1 MSGFVKPT
9 RKVVNIED
17 AFGELIG
24 KKLIKDLH
32 DNEEICP
39 VCHGTGLRIEDNPY
53 GLSDDPDKRAG
64 QFPYKHQSIRFCPN
78 CYNGVVRFCPDCGK
92 QIPRCRTLCDCDAVV
107 QRRQQEENR
116 KVAPMRRW
124 TRILSV
130 AAALV
135 FVVGGTLLTKDSLSP
150 ARTSAPQSPAES
162 YDYVYDTY
170 TSDVGYSEE
179 AGSGVRTMMVGAA
192 NDAMPEAASAKSA
205 AAEDKKI
212 IRNVSLTI
220 KTSAY
225 DDSMASLTALL
236 SQYGGYL
243 ESSSEYTNNRDL
255 RTASLTLRI
264 PADSLDAFLSNT
276 GELGRITSRNMSST
290 DVTASYQDTAARL
303 ENQKLLLARLQAL
316 TDTAGDLS
324 DLLALETQ
332 LADTQYN
339 IEQLESALA
348 DTDQQVND
356 ATVRV
361 TLNEEAQPDL
371 RDETVSLGERIRGA
385 LSTGWNAFVSFLQDC
400 VVFLTAALPF
410 IAIVAVMAIVIIIIR
425 KAKKRK

>member
-1 MSGFVKPT
+1 MNREPHFDENEVLRQCMSSLNEEVPDMPENFHAQWTALVK
-9 RKVVNIED
+9 ED
-17 AFGELIG
+17 AM
-24 KKLIKDLH
+24 K
-32 DNEEICP
+32 
-39 VCHGTGLRIEDNPY
+39 
-53 GLSDDPDKRAG
+53 
-64 QFPYKHQSIRFCPN
+64 
-78 CYNGVVRFCPDCGK
+78 
-92 QIPRCRTLCDCDAVV
+92 
-107 QRRQQEENR
+107 QEETR

-150 ARTSAPQSPAES
+150 ARTSSPQSLADS
-162 YDYVYDTY
+162 YDYDYNYDTY
-170 TSDVGYSEE
+170 TV
-179 AGSGVRTMMVGAA
+179 
-192 NDAMPEAASAKSA
+192 
-205 AAEDKKI
+205 AEDKKI

-236 SQYGGYL
+236 AQYGGYL

-264 PADSLDAFLSNT
+264 PADSLDAFLSGT

-339 IEQLESALA
+339 IEQLESTLA

-371 RDETVSLGERIRGA
+371 RDETVSLGDRIKGA

>member
-1 MSGFVKPT
+1 MNREPHFDENEVLRQCMSPLNEEVPDMPENFHAQWTALVK
-9 RKVVNIED
+9 ED
-17 AFGELIG
+17 AM
-24 KKLIKDLH
+24 K
-32 DNEEICP
+32 
-39 VCHGTGLRIEDNPY
+39 
-53 GLSDDPDKRAG
+53 
-64 QFPYKHQSIRFCPN
+64 
-78 CYNGVVRFCPDCGK
+78 
-92 QIPRCRTLCDCDAVV
+92 
-107 QRRQQEENR
+107 QEETR

-150 ARTSAPQSPAES
+150 ARTSAPQSLADS
-162 YDYVYDTY
+162 YDYDYDTY

-179 AGSGVRTMMVGAA
+179 AGSGVRTMMVGTA

-205 AAEDKKI
+205 VAEDKKI

-243 ESSSEYTNNRDL
+243 ESSSEYTNSRDL

-339 IEQLESALA
+339 IEQLESDLA

-371 RDETVSLGERIRGA
+371 RDETGVAGRSHPRRIVHRLECLRVVPAGLRGVPDGGAAVYRDCRRDGDCHHHHPQGEEA
-385 LSTGWNAFVSFLQDC
+385 EVSFFPCSSGMLGQGFFLLAPLSSPQTIDIPG
-400 VVFLTAALPF
+400 VFWYT
-410 IAIVAVMAIVIIIIR
+410 VC
-425 KAKKRK
+425 KKGCGITQKEEDGTS

>member
-1 MSGFVKPT
+1 MDSSMNEIIMELVRAFLVGGIICALVQVLLDRTKMMPGRVMVTLVVTGNILGWLGLYEPFLKWAGAGAGVPLLGFGNTLWTGVAKA
-9 RKVVNIED
+9 V
-17 AFGELIG
+17 GEEGPIG
-24 KKLIKDLH
+24 IFR
-32 DNEEICP
+32 
-39 VCHGTGLRIEDNPY
+39 GGLTAA
-53 GLSDDPDKRAG
+53 SAG
-64 QFPYKHQSIRFCPN
+64 I
-78 CYNGVVRFCPDCGK
+78 
-92 QIPRCRTLCDCDAVV
+92 
-107 QRRQQEENR
+107 
-116 KVAPMRRW
+116 
-124 TRILSV
+124 

-150 ARTSAPQSPAES
+150 ARTSAPQSLADS
-162 YDYVYDTY
+162 YDYDYDTY

-205 AAEDKKI
+205 VAEDKKI

-276 GELGRITSRNMSST
+276 GELGRVTSRNMSST

-410 IAIVAVMAIVIIIIR
+410 IAIVAVMAIVIIIVR

>member
-1 MSGFVKPT
+1 MNREPHFDENEVLRQCMSPLNEEVPENFHAQWTALVK
-9 RKVVNIED
+9 ED
-17 AFGELIG
+17 AM
-24 KKLIKDLH
+24 K
-32 DNEEICP
+32 
-39 VCHGTGLRIEDNPY
+39 
-53 GLSDDPDKRAG
+53 
-64 QFPYKHQSIRFCPN
+64 
-78 CYNGVVRFCPDCGK
+78 
-92 QIPRCRTLCDCDAVV
+92 
-107 QRRQQEENR
+107 QEETR

-150 ARTSAPQSPAES
+150 ARTSAPQSPAQTSAPQSPAEN
-162 YDYVYDTY
+162 YNYVYDTY

-205 AAEDKKI
+205 VAEDKKI

-371 RDETVSLGERIRGA
+371 RDETVSLGDRIKGA

>member
-1 MSGFVKPT
+1 MNREPHFDENEVLRQCMSPLNEEVPDMPENFHAQWTALVK
-9 RKVVNIED
+9 ED
-17 AFGELIG
+17 AM
-24 KKLIKDLH
+24 K
-32 DNEEICP
+32 
-39 VCHGTGLRIEDNPY
+39 
-53 GLSDDPDKRAG
+53 
-64 QFPYKHQSIRFCPN
+64 
-78 CYNGVVRFCPDCGK
+78 
-92 QIPRCRTLCDCDAVV
+92 
-107 QRRQQEENR
+107 QEETR

-150 ARTSAPQSPAES
+150 ARTSAPQSLSDS
-162 YDYVYDTY
+162 YDYDYDTY
-170 TSDVGYSEE
+170 ASDVGYSEE

-255 RTASLTLRI
+255 RTAALTLRI

-324 DLLALETQ
+324 DLLALESQGYTRYYDG
-332 LADTQYN
+332 AAKAAYW
-339 IEQLESALA
+339 
-348 DTDQQVND
+348 VG
-356 ATVRV
+356 
-361 TLNEEAQPDL
+361 
-371 RDETVSLGERIRGA
+371 GE
-385 LSTGWNAFVSFLQDC
+385 NFVSGEDEQSIRDKAQWAVQQGLQG
-400 VVFLTAALPF
+400 AAVWSYGQDDSGKLL
-410 IAIVAVMAIVIIIIR
+410 AWLKDALEQ
-425 KAKKRK
+425 

>member
-1 MSGFVKPT
+1 MPNDTVTTKESLPT
-9 RKVVNIED
+9 K
-17 AFGELIG
+17 
-24 KKLIKDLH
+24 
-32 DNEEICP
+32 
-39 VCHGTGLRIEDNPY
+39 
-53 GLSDDPDKRAG
+53 
-64 QFPYKHQSIRFCPN
+64 
-78 CYNGVVRFCPDCGK
+78 
-92 QIPRCRTLCDCDAVV
+92 
-107 QRRQQEENR
+107 QEETR

-264 PADSLDAFLSNT
+264 PADSLDAFLSGT

-290 DVTASYQDTAARL
+290 DVTANYQDTAARL

-371 RDETVSLGERIRGA
+371 RDETVSLGDRIKGA
-385 LSTGWNAFVSFLQDC
+385 LFTGWNAFVSFLQDC

>member
-1 MSGFVKPT
+1 MNREPHFDENEVLRQCMSPLNEEVPDMPENFHAQWTALVK
-9 RKVVNIED
+9 ED
-17 AFGELIG
+17 AM
-24 KKLIKDLH
+24 K
-32 DNEEICP
+32 
-39 VCHGTGLRIEDNPY
+39 
-53 GLSDDPDKRAG
+53 
-64 QFPYKHQSIRFCPN
+64 
-78 CYNGVVRFCPDCGK
+78 
-92 QIPRCRTLCDCDAVV
+92 
-107 QRRQQEENR
+107 QEETR

-150 ARTSAPQSPAES
+150 ARTSAPQSPARTSALQSPAEN
-162 YDYVYDTY
+162 YNYVYDTY

-179 AGSGVRTMMVGAA
+179 AGSGVRTMMIGAA

-205 AAEDKKI
+205 VAEDKKI

-410 IAIVAVMAIVIIIIR
+410 IAIVAVMSIVIIIIR
-425 KAKKRK
+425 KAKRRK

>member
-1 MSGFVKPT
+1 MNREPHFDENEVLRQCMSSLNEEVPDMPENFHAQWTALVK
-9 RKVVNIED
+9 ED
-17 AFGELIG
+17 AM
-24 KKLIKDLH
+24 K
-32 DNEEICP
+32 
-39 VCHGTGLRIEDNPY
+39 
-53 GLSDDPDKRAG
+53 
-64 QFPYKHQSIRFCPN
+64 
-78 CYNGVVRFCPDCGK
+78 
-92 QIPRCRTLCDCDAVV
+92 
-107 QRRQQEENR
+107 QEETR

-150 ARTSAPQSPAES
+150 ARTRSPQSPANSPADS
-162 YDYVYDTY
+162 YDYYNDDTY

-205 AAEDKKI
+205 VAEDKKI

-243 ESSSEYTNNRDL
+243 ESSSEYTNSRDL

-371 RDETVSLGERIRGA
+371 RDETVSLGDRIRGA

>member
-1 MSGFVKPT
+1 MNREPHFDENEVLRQCMSSLNEEVPDMPENFHAQWTALVK
-9 RKVVNIED
+9 ED
-17 AFGELIG
+17 AM
-24 KKLIKDLH
+24 K
-32 DNEEICP
+32 
-39 VCHGTGLRIEDNPY
+39 
-53 GLSDDPDKRAG
+53 
-64 QFPYKHQSIRFCPN
+64 
-78 CYNGVVRFCPDCGK
+78 
-92 QIPRCRTLCDCDAVV
+92 
-107 QRRQQEENR
+107 QEETR

-150 ARTSAPQSPAES
+150 ARTSAPQSPANSPADS
-162 YDYVYDTY
+162 YDYYNDDTY
-170 TSDVGYSEE
+170 ANDVGYSEE
-179 AGSGVRTMMVGAA
+179 AGSGVRTMMFSAA

-225 DDSMASLTALL
+225 DDSMSSLTALL

-290 DVTASYQDTAARL
+290 DVTANYQDTAARL

-371 RDETVSLGERIRGA
+371 RDETVSLGERIKGA

>member
-1 MSGFVKPT
+1 MNREPNFDENEVLRQCMSPLNEEVPDMPDNFHAQWTALVK
-9 RKVVNIED
+9 ED
-17 AFGELIG
+17 AM
-24 KKLIKDLH
+24 K
-32 DNEEICP
+32 
-39 VCHGTGLRIEDNPY
+39 
-53 GLSDDPDKRAG
+53 
-64 QFPYKHQSIRFCPN
+64 
-78 CYNGVVRFCPDCGK
+78 
-92 QIPRCRTLCDCDAVV
+92 
-107 QRRQQEENR
+107 QEETR

-150 ARTSAPQSPAES
+150 ARTSSPQAVS
-162 YDYVYDTY
+162 DDYDTY
-170 TSDVGYSEE
+170 AYDAADE
-179 AGSGVRTMMVGAA
+179 ANYGVRTMMYSAA
-192 NDAMPEAASAKSA
+192 NDAMPETASAKSA
-205 AAEDKKI
+205 AEADKKI

-220 KTSAY
+220 KTPAY
-225 DDSMASLTALL
+225 DDSMANLTTLMN
-236 SQYGGYL
+236 QYGGYL
-243 ESSSEYTNNRDL
+243 ESSSEYTNGRDL

-264 PADSLDAFLSNT
+264 PADSLDAFLDGT
-276 GELGRITSRNMSST
+276 GDLGRITSRNMSST

-316 TDTAGDLS
+316 TDTAGDLA

-339 IEQLESALA
+339 IEQLESSLA

-371 RDETVSLGERIRGA
+371 RDETVSLGDRIKGA
-385 LSTGWNAFVSFLQDC
+385 LSTGWSAFVSFLQDC
-400 VVFLTAALPF
+400 AVFLTAALPF
-410 IAIVAVMAIVIIIIR
+410 IAIVAVVAVVIIIIR

>member
-1 MSGFVKPT
+1 MNREPHFDENEVLRQCMSPLNEEVPDMPENFHAQWTALVK
-9 RKVVNIED
+9 ED
-17 AFGELIG
+17 AM
-24 KKLIKDLH
+24 K
-32 DNEEICP
+32 
-39 VCHGTGLRIEDNPY
+39 
-53 GLSDDPDKRAG
+53 
-64 QFPYKHQSIRFCPN
+64 
-78 CYNGVVRFCPDCGK
+78 
-92 QIPRCRTLCDCDAVV
+92 
-107 QRRQQEENR
+107 QEETR

-150 ARTSAPQSPAES
+150 AEN
-162 YDYVYDTY
+162 YNYVYDTY

-205 AAEDKKI
+205 VAEDKKI

-371 RDETVSLGERIRGA
+371 RDETVSLGDRIKGA

>member
-1 MSGFVKPT
+1 MNREPHFDENEVLRQCMSPLNEEVPDMPENFHAQWTALVK
-9 RKVVNIED
+9 ED
-17 AFGELIG
+17 AM
-24 KKLIKDLH
+24 K
-32 DNEEICP
+32 
-39 VCHGTGLRIEDNPY
+39 
-53 GLSDDPDKRAG
+53 
-64 QFPYKHQSIRFCPN
+64 
-78 CYNGVVRFCPDCGK
+78 
-92 QIPRCRTLCDCDAVV
+92 
-107 QRRQQEENR
+107 QEETR

-150 ARTSAPQSPAES
+150 ARTRSPQSPVDSPADS
-162 YDYVYDTY
+162 YDYDYDTY

-179 AGSGVRTMMVGAA
+179 AGSGVRTMMFSAA

-205 AAEDKKI
+205 VAEDKKI

-290 DVTASYQDTAARL
+290 DVTANYQDTAARL

-332 LADTQYN
+332 LADTQYT

>member
-1 MSGFVKPT
+1 MNREPHFDENEVLRQCMSPLNEEVPDMPENFHAQWTALVK
-9 RKVVNIED
+9 ED
-17 AFGELIG
+17 AM
-24 KKLIKDLH
+24 K
-32 DNEEICP
+32 
-39 VCHGTGLRIEDNPY
+39 
-53 GLSDDPDKRAG
+53 
-64 QFPYKHQSIRFCPN
+64 
-78 CYNGVVRFCPDCGK
+78 
-92 QIPRCRTLCDCDAVV
+92 
-107 QRRQQEENR
+107 QEETC

-150 ARTSAPQSPAES
+150 ARTSAPQSLADS
-162 YDYVYDTY
+162 YDYDYDTY

-179 AGSGVRTMMVGAA
+179 AGSGARTMMVRAA
-192 NDAMPEAASAKSA
+192 NDAMPETASAKSA
-205 AAEDKKI
+205 VAEDKKI

-236 SQYGGYL
+236 AQYGGYL
-243 ESSSEYTNNRDL
+243 ESSSEYTNSRDL

-264 PADSLDAFLSNT
+264 PADSLDAFLSGT

-339 IEQLESALA
+339 IEQLESTLA

>member
-1 MSGFVKPT
+1 MNREPHFDENEVLRQCMSPLNEEVPDMPENFHAQWTALVK
-9 RKVVNIED
+9 ED
-17 AFGELIG
+17 AM
-24 KKLIKDLH
+24 K
-32 DNEEICP
+32 
-39 VCHGTGLRIEDNPY
+39 
-53 GLSDDPDKRAG
+53 
-64 QFPYKHQSIRFCPN
+64 
-78 CYNGVVRFCPDCGK
+78 
-92 QIPRCRTLCDCDAVV
+92 
-107 QRRQQEENR
+107 QEETR

-150 ARTSAPQSPAES
+150 ARTSAPQSLADS
-162 YDYVYDTY
+162 YDYDYDTY

-179 AGSGVRTMMVGAA
+179 AGSGARTMMVGAA

-264 PADSLDAFLSNT
+264 PADSLDAFLSGT

-316 TDTAGDLS
+316 TNTAGDLS

-339 IEQLESALA
+339 IEQLESTLA

-371 RDETVSLGERIRGA
+371 RDETVSLGDRIRGA

>member
-1 MSGFVKPT
+1 MNREPNFDENEVLRQCMSPLNEEVPDMPDDLHAQWTALVK
-9 RKVVNIED
+9 ED
-17 AFGELIG
+17 AM
-24 KKLIKDLH
+24 K
-32 DNEEICP
+32 
-39 VCHGTGLRIEDNPY
+39 
-53 GLSDDPDKRAG
+53 
-64 QFPYKHQSIRFCPN
+64 
-78 CYNGVVRFCPDCGK
+78 
-92 QIPRCRTLCDCDAVV
+92 
-107 QRRQQEENR
+107 QEETR

-150 ARTSAPQSPAES
+150 ARTSSPQAVND
-162 YDYVYDTY
+162 DYEYDTY
-170 TSDVGYSEE
+170 DYDDESGY
-179 AGSGVRTMMVGAA
+179 GVRTMMYSAA
-192 NDAMPEAASAKSA
+192 NDATAEAAVPESASAKSA
-205 AAEDKKI
+205 ATEDKKI
-212 IRNVSLTI
+212 IRNVSLTV

-225 DDSMASLTALL
+225 DDSMANLTTLMN
-236 SQYGGYL
+236 QYGGYL
-243 ESSSEYTNNRDL
+243 ESSSEYTNGRDL

-264 PADSLDAFLSNT
+264 PADSLDAFLDGT
-276 GELGRITSRNMSST
+276 GDLGRITSRNMSST

-303 ENQKLLLARLQAL
+303 ENQKLLLARLQSL
-316 TDTAGDLS
+316 TDTAGDLA

-332 LADTQYN
+332 MADTQYN
-339 IEQLESALA
+339 IEQLESTLA
-348 DTDQQVND
+348 DTDQQVSD

-371 RDETVSLGERIRGA
+371 RDETVSLGERIKGA

-410 IAIVAVMAIVIIIIR
+410 IAIVAVVAAVVIIIR

>member
-1 MSGFVKPT
+1 MNREPNFDENEVLRQCMSPLNEEVPDMPENFHAQWTALVK
-9 RKVVNIED
+9 ED
-17 AFGELIG
+17 AM
-24 KKLIKDLH
+24 K
-32 DNEEICP
+32 
-39 VCHGTGLRIEDNPY
+39 
-53 GLSDDPDKRAG
+53 
-64 QFPYKHQSIRFCPN
+64 
-78 CYNGVVRFCPDCGK
+78 
-92 QIPRCRTLCDCDAVV
+92 
-107 QRRQQEENR
+107 QEETR

-135 FVVGGTLLTKDSLSP
+135 FVVGGTLLTKDSLLP
-150 ARTSAPQSPAES
+150 ARTSSPQSLADS
-162 YDYVYDTY
+162 YDYDYDYDYDTY

-179 AGSGVRTMMVGAA
+179 AGSGARTMLYSTA
-192 NDAMPEAASAKSA
+192 NDAMPETASAKSA
-205 AAEDKKI
+205 VAEDKKI

-264 PADSLDAFLSNT
+264 PADSLDAFLSGT

-339 IEQLESALA
+339 IEQLESTLA

-371 RDETVSLGERIRGA
+371 RDETVSLGDRIKGA

>member
-1 MSGFVKPT
+1 MNREPHFDENEVLRQCMSPLNEEVPDMPENFHAQWTALVK
-9 RKVVNIED
+9 ED
-17 AFGELIG
+17 AM
-24 KKLIKDLH
+24 K
-32 DNEEICP
+32 
-39 VCHGTGLRIEDNPY
+39 
-53 GLSDDPDKRAG
+53 
-64 QFPYKHQSIRFCPN
+64 
-78 CYNGVVRFCPDCGK
+78 
-92 QIPRCRTLCDCDAVV
+92 
-107 QRRQQEENR
+107 QEETR

-150 ARTSAPQSPAES
+150 ARTSAPQSPARTSALQSPAEN
-162 YDYVYDTY
+162 YNYVYDTY

-179 AGSGVRTMMVGAA
+179 AGSGVRTMMVSAA
-192 NDAMPEAASAKSA
+192 NDAMPETASAKSA
-205 AAEDKKI
+205 VAEDKKI

-243 ESSSEYTNNRDL
+243 ESSSEYTNSRDL

-264 PADSLDAFLSNT
+264 PADSLDAFLSGT

>member
-1 MSGFVKPT
+1 MNREPHFDENEVLRQCMSSLNEEVPDMPENFHAQWTALVKEDAMKQEET
-9 RKVVNIED
+9 RKI
-17 AFGELIG
+17 
-24 KKLIKDLH
+24 
-32 DNEEICP
+32 
-39 VCHGTGLRIEDNPY
+39 
-53 GLSDDPDKRAG
+53 
-64 QFPYKHQSIRFCPN
+64 
-78 CYNGVVRFCPDCGK
+78 
-92 QIPRCRTLCDCDAVV
+92 
-107 QRRQQEENR
+107 
-116 KVAPMRRW
+116 APMRRW

-150 ARTSAPQSPAES
+150 ARTSAPQSLA
-162 YDYVYDTY
+162 DTY

-205 AAEDKKI
+205 VAEDKKI

-316 TDTAGDLS
+316 TDTAGHLS

>member
-1 MSGFVKPT
+1 MNREPHFDENEVLRQCMSPLNEEVPDMPENFHAQWTALVK
-9 RKVVNIED
+9 ED
-17 AFGELIG
+17 AM
-24 KKLIKDLH
+24 K
-32 DNEEICP
+32 
-39 VCHGTGLRIEDNPY
+39 
-53 GLSDDPDKRAG
+53 
-64 QFPYKHQSIRFCPN
+64 
-78 CYNGVVRFCPDCGK
+78 
-92 QIPRCRTLCDCDAVV
+92 
-107 QRRQQEENR
+107 QEETR

-150 ARTSAPQSPAES
+150 ARTRSPQSPVDSTADS
-162 YDYVYDTY
+162 YDYYNDDTY
-170 TSDVGYSEE
+170 ANDVIYEDE
-179 AGSGVRTMMVGAA
+179 AGSSPRTMYNMASG
-192 NDAMPEAASAKSA
+192 AMPETASAKSA
-205 AAEDKKI
+205 VAEDKKI

-236 SQYGGYL
+236 SQYSGYL
-243 ESSSEYTNNRDL
+243 QSSSEYTNNRDL

-264 PADSLDAFLSNT
+264 PADSLDAFLSGT

-371 RDETVSLGERIRGA
+371 RDETVSLGERIRSA

>member
-1 MSGFVKPT
+1 MNREPHFDENEVLRQCMSPLNEEVPDMPENFHAQWTALVK
-9 RKVVNIED
+9 ED
-17 AFGELIG
+17 AM
-24 KKLIKDLH
+24 K
-32 DNEEICP
+32 
-39 VCHGTGLRIEDNPY
+39 
-53 GLSDDPDKRAG
+53 
-64 QFPYKHQSIRFCPN
+64 
-78 CYNGVVRFCPDCGK
+78 
-92 QIPRCRTLCDCDAVV
+92 
-107 QRRQQEENR
+107 QEETR

-150 ARTSAPQSPAES
+150 ARTSAPQSLADS
-162 YDYVYDTY
+162 YDYDYDTY

-179 AGSGVRTMMVGAA
+179 AGSGVRTMMSGAA
-192 NDAMPEAASAKSA
+192 NDALPKAASAKSA
-205 AAEDKKI
+205 SAKSAIAEDKKI

-236 SQYGGYL
+236 SQYSGYL
-243 ESSSEYTNNRDL
+243 ESSSEYTNNRNL

-290 DVTASYQDTAARL
+290 DVTANYQDTAARL

-410 IAIVAVMAIVIIIIR
+410 IAIVAVMAIVIIIVR

>member
-1 MSGFVKPT
+1 MPENFHAQWTVLVK
-9 RKVVNIED
+9 ED
-17 AFGELIG
+17 AM
-24 KKLIKDLH
+24 K
-32 DNEEICP
+32 
-39 VCHGTGLRIEDNPY
+39 
-53 GLSDDPDKRAG
+53 
-64 QFPYKHQSIRFCPN
+64 
-78 CYNGVVRFCPDCGK
+78 
-92 QIPRCRTLCDCDAVV
+92 
-107 QRRQQEENR
+107 QEETR

-150 ARTSAPQSPAES
+150 ARTSAPQSLADS
-162 YDYVYDTY
+162 YDYDYDTY

-205 AAEDKKI
+205 VAEDKKI

-276 GELGRITSRNMSST
+276 GELGRVTSRNMSST

-324 DLLALETQ
+324 DL

>member
-1 MSGFVKPT
+1 MNREPHFDENEVLRQCMSPLNEEVPDMPENFHAQWTALVK
-9 RKVVNIED
+9 ED
-17 AFGELIG
+17 AM
-24 KKLIKDLH
+24 K
-32 DNEEICP
+32 
-39 VCHGTGLRIEDNPY
+39 
-53 GLSDDPDKRAG
+53 
-64 QFPYKHQSIRFCPN
+64 
-78 CYNGVVRFCPDCGK
+78 
-92 QIPRCRTLCDCDAVV
+92 
-107 QRRQQEENR
+107 QEETR

-150 ARTSAPQSPAES
+150 ARTSAPQSPARTSAPQSLADS
-162 YDYVYDTY
+162 YDYDYDYDTY

-179 AGSGVRTMMVGAA
+179 AGSGARTMLYSAA
-192 NDAMPEAASAKSA
+192 NDAMPETASAKSA
-205 AAEDKKI
+205 VAEDKKI

-243 ESSSEYTNNRDL
+243 ESSSEYTNNRNL

>member
-1 MSGFVKPT
+1 MNREPHFDENEVLRQCMSPLNEEVPDMPENFHAQWTALVK
-9 RKVVNIED
+9 ED
-17 AFGELIG
+17 AM
-24 KKLIKDLH
+24 K
-32 DNEEICP
+32 
-39 VCHGTGLRIEDNPY
+39 
-53 GLSDDPDKRAG
+53 
-64 QFPYKHQSIRFCPN
+64 
-78 CYNGVVRFCPDCGK
+78 
-92 QIPRCRTLCDCDAVV
+92 
-107 QRRQQEENR
+107 QEETR

-150 ARTSAPQSPAES
+150 ARTSAPQSPAEN
-162 YDYVYDTY
+162 YNYVYDTY

-179 AGSGVRTMMVGAA
+179 AGSGVRTMMVGTA

-205 AAEDKKI
+205 SAKSAVAEDKKI

-236 SQYGGYL
+236 SQYSGYL
-243 ESSSEYTNNRDL
+243 ESSSEYTNNRNL

-290 DVTASYQDTAARL
+290 DVTANYQDTAARL

-371 RDETVSLGERIRGA
+371 RDETVSLGDRIKGA

>member
-1 MSGFVKPT
+1 MNREPHFDENEVLRQCMSPLNEEVPDMPENFHAQWTALVK
-9 RKVVNIED
+9 ED
-17 AFGELIG
+17 AM
-24 KKLIKDLH
+24 K
-32 DNEEICP
+32 
-39 VCHGTGLRIEDNPY
+39 
-53 GLSDDPDKRAG
+53 
-64 QFPYKHQSIRFCPN
+64 
-78 CYNGVVRFCPDCGK
+78 
-92 QIPRCRTLCDCDAVV
+92 
-107 QRRQQEENR
+107 QEETR

-150 ARTSAPQSPAES
+150 ARTSAPQSLADS
-162 YDYVYDTY
+162 YDYDYDTY

-179 AGSGVRTMMVGAA
+179 AGSGVRTMMIGAA
-192 NDAMPEAASAKSA
+192 NNAMPEAASAKSA
-205 AAEDKKI
+205 SAKSAIAEDKKI

-236 SQYGGYL
+236 SQYSGYL
-243 ESSSEYTNNRDL
+243 ESSSEYTNNRNL

-290 DVTASYQDTAARL
+290 DVTANYQDTAARL

-371 RDETVSLGERIRGA
+371 RDETVSLGDRIKGA

>member
-1 MSGFVKPT
+1 MNREPHFDENEVLRQCMSSLNEEVPDMPENFHAQWTALVK
-9 RKVVNIED
+9 ED
-17 AFGELIG
+17 AM
-24 KKLIKDLH
+24 K
-32 DNEEICP
+32 
-39 VCHGTGLRIEDNPY
+39 
-53 GLSDDPDKRAG
+53 
-64 QFPYKHQSIRFCPN
+64 
-78 CYNGVVRFCPDCGK
+78 
-92 QIPRCRTLCDCDAVV
+92 
-107 QRRQQEENR
+107 QEETR

-150 ARTSAPQSPAES
+150 ARTSSPQSLADS
-162 YDYVYDTY
+162 YDYDYDYDTY

-179 AGSGVRTMMVGAA
+179 ADSGARTMLYSTA
-192 NDAMPEAASAKSA
+192 NDAMPETASAKSA
-205 AAEDKKI
+205 VAEDKKI

-290 DVTASYQDTAARL
+290 DVTANYQDTAARL
-303 ENQKLLLARLQAL
+303 ENQKLLL
-316 TDTAGDLS
+316 AGDLS

-339 IEQLESALA
+339 IEQLESTLA

-371 RDETVSLGERIRGA
+371 RDETVSLGDRIKGA

>member
-1 MSGFVKPT
+1 MNREPHFDENEVLRQCMSPLNEEVPDMPENFHAQWTALVK
-9 RKVVNIED
+9 ED
-17 AFGELIG
+17 AM
-24 KKLIKDLH
+24 K
-32 DNEEICP
+32 
-39 VCHGTGLRIEDNPY
+39 
-53 GLSDDPDKRAG
+53 
-64 QFPYKHQSIRFCPN
+64 
-78 CYNGVVRFCPDCGK
+78 
-92 QIPRCRTLCDCDAVV
+92 
-107 QRRQQEENR
+107 QEETR

-150 ARTSAPQSPAES
+150 ARTSAPQSLADS
-162 YDYVYDTY
+162 YDYDYDTY

-179 AGSGVRTMMVGAA
+179 AGSGVRTMMIGAA

-236 SQYGGYL
+236 SQYSGYL
-243 ESSSEYTNNRDL
+243 ESSSEYTNSRDL

-303 ENQKLLLARLQAL
+303 ENQKLLL